1 MRSQLEVIEQ
11 GDGPV
16 LVLLHGAGV
25 DAALWK
31 PQMDPFSRQF
41 RVISV
46 NLPGHGQS
54 PPVES
59 VEDMACAVRVALQER
74 GIAQYALIGL
84 SLGGM
89 VAIEMAARW
98 PREVSHLVTV
108 ESVATASESVFGKA
122 LASWVILLFKVLPP
136 SIIAALPPSAMGAKS
151 KDAGQY
157 LQRAIAK
164 MKSKNIYTVM
174 RAACRYDGRPR
185 LPNVTAKTLVM
196 VGAQNERTHKQAYD
210 MVNTIPNSEFLVIP
224 NAGHIANRDA
234 PDFFTEAVLS
244 FLS

>member
-1 MRSQLEVIEQ
+1 MRSRLEVIEQ

-31 PQMDPFSRQF
+31 PQMDPFSKQF
-41 RVISV
+41 RVIAV

-54 PPVES
+54 TPVES
-59 VEDMACAVRVALQER
+59 VEEMACAVRAALQER
-74 GIAQYALIGL
+74 GINQYALIGL

-89 VAIEMAARW
+89 VAIEMAGRW

-108 ESVATASESVFGKA
+108 ESVATASESVFGKS
-122 LASWVILLFKVLPP
+122 LASWAILLFKVLPP
-136 SIIAALPPSAMGAKS
+136 SMIAALPPSAMGAKS
-151 KDAGQY
+151 EDAGQY

-164 MKSKNIYTVM
+164 MKSKNIYAVM

-196 VGAQNERTHKQAYD
+196 VGAQNARTHKQAND
-210 MVNTIPNSEFLVIP
+210 MANTIPNSEFAIIP

-234 PDFFTEAVLS
+234 PDFFTKTVLS